1 MYSSAK
7 QANELLKNWSKEDD
21 CVNCVA
27 LAALES
33 SSEKSALAE
42 KEGQEGDEEK
52 TPEEEKKQSDEPE
65 HVRLAKLEVKD
76 TSGQLQTITTILSA
90 SKLTLVALLRH
101 FG

>member
-33 SSEKSALAE
+33 SSEKAALAE
-42 KEGQEGDEEK
+42 KEGEEN
-52 TPEEEKKQSDEPE
+52 EEEEAKKQSDEPE
-65 HVRLAKLEVKD
+65 NVRLGKLEVKD
-76 TSGQLQTITTILSA
+76 TSGQLTSIHSILSG